1 MYYRGGDMLEKFIS
15 LLGFFSNNI
24 GIDLGTANTVIYSE
38 GKGIVLS
45 EPSIVAIDTRTKRVI
60 AVGKEAKEMLGKTPE
75 NIQAIRPLRDGV
87 ITDFEATQVMLS
99 YFIEQAI
106 GGGIFRPKP
115 RIVIGVPSGVTQVEK
130 RAVIDAAKGAGAREV
145 YLIPEPMAAAIGA
158 ELPVEEPVGSM
169 IVDIG
174 GGTTEIAVISLAGVV
189 VSNSIRVA
197 GDEMNEAI
205 IQYIKKRFHMFIGE
219 QTGERIKIELGN
231 AIYEDQE
238 KEMEIKGRDIT
249 GLPKTVKITSRDIT
263 EALEDVIGSIIN
275 AIRLTLE
282 RTPPELASDIAERG
296 IVLAGGGSLLKNLD
310 VRIER
315 DVGIK
320 TYYCEDPITAVA
332 RGVGKVLDKIDLI
345 RRISIE

>member
-38 GKGIVLS
+38 GKGIVLY

-145 YLIPEPMAAAIGA
+145 YLISEPMAAAIGA
-158 ELPVEEPVGSM
+158 ELPIEEPVGSM

-231 AIYEDQE
+231 AIYEDEE

>member
-1 MYYRGGDMLEKFIS
+1 MLEKFIS
-15 LLGFFSNNI
+15 LLGFFSKNI

-38 GKGIVLS
+38 GKGIVLY

-60 AVGKEAKEMLGKTPE
+60 AVGKQAKEMLGKTPE

-158 ELPVEEPVGSM
+158 GLPVEEPVGSM

>member
-1 MYYRGGDMLEKFIS
+1 MLEKFIS

-38 GKGIVLS
+38 GKGIVLY

-158 ELPVEEPVGSM
+158 ELPVGEPVGSM

>member
-1 MYYRGGDMLEKFIS
+1 MLEKFIS

-38 GKGIVLS
+38 GKGIVLY

-231 AIYEDQE
+231 AIHEDQE

>member
-1 MYYRGGDMLEKFIS
+1 
-15 LLGFFSNNI
+15 
-24 GIDLGTANTVIYSE
+24 
-38 GKGIVLS
+38 
-45 EPSIVAIDTRTKRVI
+45 
-60 AVGKEAKEMLGKTPE
+60 
-75 NIQAIRPLRDGV
+75 
-87 ITDFEATQVMLS
+87 MLS

-145 YLIPEPMAAAIGA
+145 YLIAEPMAAAIGA

-231 AIYEDQE
+231 AIYEDEE

>member
-1 MYYRGGDMLEKFIS
+1 MLEKFIS

-38 GKGIVLS
+38 GKGIVLY

-115 RIVIGVPSGVTQVEK
+115 RVVIGVPSGVTQVEK

-231 AIYEDQE
+231 AIYEDEE